1 MQTRQS
7 SRHQTPSCFS
17 RYARAVAVLAVL
29 QAPLSQPVLAGTE
42 VTNQNLQLAAQQLPQ
57 NPPTLARQAVEI
69 PKIQLAIIL
78 DTSNSMDGLIDQTRN
93 QLWQVVNQ
101 FSSARQN
108 GVTPILEIALFEYG
122 NDSNAENA
130 GFVRMFN
137 QFTRELD
144 QVSAGL
150 FSLTTNGGS
159 EYCGFAIETVV
170 NNLQWSR
177 SDSDIK
183 IIFIA
188 GNESFTQGP
197 VSYREAVRLA
207 SQQGITIN
215 TIHAGTHR
223 EGIDDGWQTAALLA
237 GGDYMSIDADQQVVH
252 VVAPQDVKIAE
263 LNAKINQTYVPYG
276 IKGADN
282 AQRQMEQD
290 ELSSEISA
298 GLLAQRVESKSSSFY
313 NNSNWDLVDALNEGE
328 VDEEALVTIEDAQ
341 LPEPMQGLSV
351 QEKIDYVQEKAAQRK
366 IIKQEISTLSRLRA
380 AFVAAVKRDQVAASP
395 SISDALTSAVKKQAR
410 QKNFVFAK

>member
-1 MQTRQS
+1 MQSRQS
-7 SRHQTPSCFS
+7 TRYQTSSCLS
-17 RYARAVAVLAVL
+17 RYLGAAAVLAVL
-29 QAPLSQPVLAGTE
+29 QVPLSPTALAGTE
-42 VTNQNLQLAAQQLPQ
+42 ITDQNFRLATQQTPLNPSTNAAQI
-57 NPPTLARQAVEI
+57 VET

-101 FSSARQN
+101 FSTARQN
-108 GVTPILEIALFEYG
+108 GIPPILEIALFEYG
-122 NDSNAENA
+122 NDSNAETA

-159 EYCGFAIETVV
+159 EYCGYAIEAVV
-170 NNLQWSR
+170 NKLQWSR

-183 IIFIA
+183 TIFIA
-188 GNESFTQGP
+188 GNESFGQGP
-197 VSYREAVRLA
+197 VSFHEAVRLA
-207 SQQGITIN
+207 AQQGITVN
-215 TIHAGTHR
+215 TIHAGSHQ
-223 EGIDDGWQTAALLA
+223 EGINDGWQTAAVLA

-252 VVAPQDVKIAE
+252 IVAPQDVKIAE
-263 LNAKINQTYVPYG
+263 LNAKLNQTYVPYG
-276 IKGADN
+276 SKGADN

-298 GLLAQRVESKSSSFY
+298 GLLSQRAVSKSSSFY
-313 NNSNWDLVDALNEGE
+313 NNANWDLVDALNEGE
-328 VDEEALVTIEDAQ
+328 VDEEALVAIEDAQ
-341 LPEPMQGLSV
+341 LPEPMQRLSAQQKV
-351 QEKIDYVQEKAAQRK
+351 DYVQEKAAQRE
-366 IIKQEISTLSRLRA
+366 IIKQEISTLSRQRA
-380 AFVAAVKRDQVAASP
+380 AFVATAKREQLAASP